1 MRRARVM
8 VNASR
13 TGSIDKVVLEAMACG
28 ALPLTCNE
36 AFVPLLGPELSAR
49 LTFRLGDPADLA
61 AGVQRLLAL
70 PPGEAAALGARLA
83 RAGGRGPRPAA
94 PRAAH
99 GRHHGRPRVT
109 DPGRAPPEGTDG
121 DVEPQR
127 ERRPASGEGRSQI
140 VDQVALR
147 LGLLRGLS
155 DFLARQIGADGV
167 LRCPRHRVEHTG
179 KNVYAA
185 VIDLY
190 NWRYTREEE
199 YPRAR
204 APRRPARGRQPGPR
218 SREPGAGCSCRGAWT
233 RATPAPTAS
242 TAARARTASRRCWRR
257 RRPPSSPTDR
267 ERCEEALTRHVEGYL
282 RHSAREPPDPR
293 AAAVGRH
300 RRRARGAPAR
310 AQRTGPPTRWPAA
323 ASRSPELAPDGV
335 APYIPLG
342 SKDCTHPGLADTST
356 FYHSRTPGF
365 VMYVHEVLGEPFSE
379 AQRERLRAAL
389 DALVAMRDGNGRKVL
404 HNEAKSWYW
413 NGAYE
418 VASHVFDVWALQ
430 HGAALLERPLYRSEA
445 GRALEE
451 WIAHI
456 GPDGGVTS
464 HYGRGIDFQCR
475 IFWTAHA
482 AWLARVI
489 HDVPL
494 HAAPR
499 PALTLDLRA
508 SGLVHVE
515 RPRCVAVLRG
525 RHQPAGNLFGCDR
538 GGGALQSLVAFP
550 DPRVMQGR
558 ELVARERFEPVPE
571 GEFALRPAG
580 APGRLRRLRAVLRA
594 DKGELRFRLFVAKV
608 EWDAHEWLTALLYPL
623 RHGLVRSLQDAS
635 PWLASQRDLQTGQ
648 RVGGRRGGVHRRAGG
663 SQRRALARRRHG
675 AALHLPRGSGGAA
688 RQRDALG
695 RARRAALPAAPRA
708 GGASRW
714 RARARRRGAR
724 GARCVS
730 PRGAARWSWWSAGT
744 IRWSSADARDV
755 PAALDMGSPIPEGM
769 VRVRAAGCRSRR
781 APPAVETT

>member
-1 MRRARVM
+1 
-8 VNASR
+8 
-13 TGSIDKVVLEAMACG
+13 
-28 ALPLTCNE
+28 
-36 AFVPLLGPELSAR
+36 
-49 LTFRLGDPADLA
+49 
-61 AGVQRLLAL
+61 
-70 PPGEAAALGARLA
+70 
-83 RAGGRGPRPAA
+83 
-94 PRAAH
+94 
-99 GRHHGRPRVT
+99 VT

-121 DVEPQR
+121 DVAPQR
-127 ERRPASGEGRSQI
+127 ELRPASGEGRSQI

-199 YPRAR
+199 YLERAR
-204 APRRPARGRQPGPR
+204 RAVLRAVDNLGLDPESQVPVFLPGRVDPRN
-218 SREPGAGCSCRGAWT
+218 
-233 RATPAPTAS
+233 AS
-242 TAARARTASRRCWRR
+242 TNSIDGGACADSIATLLEEAPAAF
-257 RRPPSSPTDR
+257 SPTDR

-282 RHSAREPPDPR
+282 RHSARDRPIPAQRLWAATGVAR
-293 AAAVGRH
+293 AARLLGRKD
-300 RRRARGAPAR
+300 
-310 AQRTGPPTRWPAA
+310 WAA
-323 ASRSPELAPDGV
+323 DALAGCRLALTELAPDGV

-365 VMYVHEVLGEPFSE
+365 VMYVHDVLGEPFSE
-379 AQRERLRAAL
+379 VQRERLRAAL

-413 NGAYE
+413 NGGYE

-430 HGAALLERPLYRSEA
+430 RGAALLERPLYRSEA

-456 GPDGGVTS
+456 GPDGGVVS

-475 IFWTAHA
+475 IFWAAHA

-558 ELVARERFEPVPE
+558 ELVLRERFEPVPE

-648 RVGGRRGGVHRRAGG
+648 RVEGDVVEFTGGLADRSGERWPGAATVRRYTFREDRVELRDSLTLSGVRGALRY
-663 SQRRALARRRHG
+663 RLPRALEGVEVLCQGATAR
-675 AALHLPRGSGGAA
+675 
-688 RQRDALG
+688 
-695 RARRAALPAAPRA
+695 
-708 GGASRW
+708 
-714 RARARRRGAR
+714 
-724 GARCVS
+724 
-730 PRGAARWSWWSAGT
+730 
-744 IRWSSADARDV
+744 
-755 PAALDMGSPIPEGM
+755 
-769 VRVRAAGCRSRR
+769 RSRR
-781 APPAVETT
+781 EVRVTARGGEVELVVSGHYPLVQR